1 MGSGQFKRGVLVA
14 SGAMFLLAQLSVGA
28 PALSGSVAAGVDHV
42 PWQTTDPREVGLIP
56 EQLGAIDRDIR
67 EGRYGSIDSLLVIRS
82 GKIAY
87 EQYYEHDYRVI
98 YGVEARTPGPLVV
111 ASPSGPYN
119 YFNAFWHPYYKA
131 TDLHSMQSVTKSIV
145 SAVIGIAIARGD
157 FPELDTPVLS
167 FFEVDEVAA
176 VDDMKRSM
184 TVEDLLTMS
193 AGLTWD
199 EDVPYSDP
207 ANTFTVMA
215 KARDW
220 VQYTLDQPM
229 AQAPGTVFKYNSGA
243 TLVLSHIFFR
253 ATGIDIEEYTVRHL
267 FEPLGIERYAWKRT
281 PLGLADTQEGLFL
294 STRDLAKI
302 AWLFR
307 DEGVWQ
313 GSQVV
318 PASWVRASLAPSFK
332 VNADG
337 SEGYG
342 YKWWSQTYRHNDEE
356 YVAYL
361 GKGFGGQRPIILPE
375 FDIVIVL
382 TGWNIL
388 PDRPFFTAP
397 EAIARV
403 LAAVDPS

>member
-1 MGSGQFKRGVLVA
+1 MGSGQLNRGLLVA
-14 SGAMFLLAQLSVGA
+14 AGAVFLLAELSVGA
-28 PALSGSVAAGVDHV
+28 PALSGSIAAGNDHA
-42 PWQTTDPREVGLIP
+42 PWQTTNPNAVGLVP
-56 EQLGAIDRDIR
+56 AQLDAIDQDIR

-82 GKIAY
+82 GKIAF
-87 EQYYEHDYRVI
+87 EQYYEHDYRAI
-98 YGVEARTPGPLVV
+98 YEVEARTPGPLVV
-111 ASPSGPYN
+111 TSPSGPYN
-119 YFNAFWHPYYKA
+119 YFNAFWHPYYKD

-145 SAVIGIAIARGD
+145 SAVIGIAIDRGD
-157 FPELDTPVLS
+157 FPDLDTPVLS
-167 FFEVDEVAA
+167 FFEEGTVVA
-176 VDDMKRSM
+176 VDARKRSM
-184 TVEDLLTMS
+184 TLRDLLTMS
-193 AGLTWD
+193 AGWQWD

-207 ANTFTVMA
+207 SNTFAVMA
-215 KARDW
+215 KSRDW

-229 AQAPGTVFKYNSGA
+229 ARAPGTAFKYNSGA
-243 TLVLSHIFFR
+243 TLVLGHIFLQ

-267 FEPLGIERYAWKRT
+267 FGPLGIERYEWKRT

-307 DEGVWQ
+307 EEGVWQ

-403 LAAVDPS
+403 LAAVSP

>member
-1 MGSGQFKRGVLVA
+1 MVTRSLQSGLLTIL
-14 SGAMFLLAQLSVGA
+14 GALLLHSQWVCAQSPAA
-28 PALSGSVAAGVDHV
+28 PAAGPEASHWQSVAPGD
-42 PWQTTDPREVGLIP
+42 VGL
-56 EQLGAIDRDIR
+56 LTSHLDAIDSDISN
-67 EGRYGSIDSLLVIRS
+67 GRYGFVDSLMVIRG

-87 EQYYEHDYRVI
+87 ERYYPHDYSAI
-98 YGVEARTPGPLVV
+98 YAVEARTPGPLVV
-111 ASPSGPYN
+111 TSPSGPYN
-119 YFNAFWHPYYKA
+119 YFNAFWHPYYKD

-145 SAVIGIAIARGD
+145 SAVIGIAIERGD
-157 FPELDTPVLS
+157 FPDLDTPVLS
-167 FFEVDEVAA
+167 FFEKGTVAA
-176 VDDMKRSM
+176 VDAQKRSM
-184 TVEDLLTMS
+184 TLRDLLTMS
-193 AGLTWD
+193 AGWQWD

-207 ANTFTVMA
+207 SNTFAVMA
-215 KARDW
+215 KSRDW

-229 AQAPGTVFKYNSGA
+229 VRAPGTAFKYNSGA
-243 TLVLSHIFFR
+243 TLVLGQIFLQ

-267 FEPLGIERYAWKRT
+267 FEPLGIERYEWKRT

-307 DEGVWQ
+307 EEGVWQ
-313 GSQVV
+313 GRPVV
-318 PASWVRASLAPSFK
+318 PAPWVRASLAPSFE

-342 YKWWSQTYRHNDEE
+342 YKWWSQAYSHNGED

-375 FDIVIVL
+375 FDMVIVL

-388 PDRPFFTAP
+388 PDRPFFTAS

-403 LAAVDPS
+403 LAAVAP

>member
-1 MGSGQFKRGVLVA
+1 MVNRSLQLGLLAALCVLLVQSQWVAAQSPAATAAGPEASDWQTVAPGDVGLVA
-14 SGAMFLLAQLSVGA
+14 AHL
-28 PALSGSVAAGVDHV
+28 D
-42 PWQTTDPREVGLIP
+42 
-56 EQLGAIDRDIR
+56 AIDNDISN
-67 EGRYGSIDSLLVIRS
+67 GRYGFVDSLMVIRD

-87 EQYYEHDYRVI
+87 ERYYPHDYSAI
-98 YGVEARTPGPLVV
+98 YAVEARTPGPLVV
-111 ASPSGPYN
+111 TSPSGPYN
-119 YFNAFWHPYYKA
+119 YFNAFWHPYYKD

-145 SAVIGIAIARGD
+145 SAVIGIAIDRGD
-157 FPELDTPVLS
+157 FPDLDTPVLS
-167 FFEVDEVAA
+167 FFEEGSVAA
-176 VDDMKRSM
+176 LDAQKRSM
-184 TVEDLLTMS
+184 TLRDLLTMS
-193 AGLTWD
+193 AGWQWD

-207 ANTFTVMA
+207 SNTFAVMA
-215 KARDW
+215 KSRDW

-229 AQAPGTVFKYNSGA
+229 ARAPGTAFKYNSGA
-243 TLVLSHIFFR
+243 TLVLGQIFLQ
-253 ATGIDIEEYTVRHL
+253 ATGIDIEEYTARHL
-267 FEPLGIERYAWKRT
+267 FEPLGIERYEWKRT

-307 DEGVWQ
+307 EGGIWQ

-318 PASWVRASLAPSFK
+318 PAQWVRASLALSFK

-342 YKWWSQTYRHNDEE
+342 YKWWTQNYSHAGEE

-375 FDIVIVL
+375 FDMVIVL

-403 LAAVDPS
+403 LAAVAP

>member
-1 MGSGQFKRGVLVA
+1 MVTQSLQSGLLAVLCALLLQSQWVGAQNPAAPAAGTEAHRWQSVAPENVGLVA
-14 SGAMFLLAQLSVGA
+14 ARL
-28 PALSGSVAAGVDHV
+28 D
-42 PWQTTDPREVGLIP
+42 
-56 EQLGAIDRDIR
+56 AIDRDISG
-67 EGRYGSIDSLLVIRS
+67 GRYGFVDSLMVIRD

-87 EQYYEHDYRVI
+87 ERYYNHDYSAI
-98 YGVEARTPGPLVV
+98 YAVEARTPGPLVV
-111 ASPSGPYN
+111 TSPSGPYN
-119 YFNAFWHPYYKA
+119 YFNAFWHPYYKD

-145 SAVIGIAIARGD
+145 SAVIGIAIDRGD
-157 FPELDTPVLS
+157 FPDLDTPVLS
-167 FFEVDEVAA
+167 FFQEGTVAA
-176 VDDMKRSM
+176 VDAQKRSM
-184 TVEDLLTMS
+184 TLRDLLTMS
-193 AGLTWD
+193 AGWQWD

-207 ANTFTVMA
+207 SNTFAVMA
-215 KARDW
+215 KSRDW

-229 AQAPGTVFKYNSGA
+229 ARAPGTAFKYNSGA
-243 TLVLSHIFFR
+243 TLVLGHIFLQ

-267 FEPLGIERYAWKRT
+267 FGPLGIERYEWKRT

-294 STRDLAKI
+294 TTRDLAKI

-307 DEGVWQ
+307 EEGVWQ

-318 PASWVRASLAPSFK
+318 PASWVRTSLAPSFK

-342 YKWWSQTYRHNDEE
+342 YKWWSQKYSHAGQD

-375 FDIVIVL
+375 FDMVIVL

-403 LAAVDPS
+403 LAAVAR

>member
-1 MGSGQFKRGVLVA
+1 MGSGQLKRGLLVA
-14 SGAMFLLAQLSVGA
+14 AGAMFLLAELSVGA
-28 PALSGSVAAGVDHV
+28 PALSGSIAARNDHA
-42 PWQTTDPREVGLIP
+42 PWQTTNPNAVGLVP
-56 EQLGAIDRDIR
+56 AQLDAIDQDIR
-67 EGRYGSIDSLLVIRS
+67 EGRYGSIDSLLIIRS
-82 GKIAY
+82 GKIAF
-87 EQYYEHDYRVI
+87 EQYYEHDYRAI
-98 YGVEARTPGPLVV
+98 YEVEARTPGPLVV
-111 ASPSGPYN
+111 TSPSGPYN
-119 YFNAFWHPYYKA
+119 YFNAFWHPYYKD

-145 SAVIGIAIARGD
+145 SAVIGIAIDRGD
-157 FPELDTPVLS
+157 FPDLDTPVLS
-167 FFEVDEVAA
+167 FFEEGTVVA
-176 VDDMKRSM
+176 VDARKRSM
-184 TVEDLLTMS
+184 TLRDLLTMS
-193 AGLTWD
+193 AGWQWD

-207 ANTFTVMA
+207 SNTFAVMA
-215 KARDW
+215 KSRDW

-229 AQAPGTVFKYNSGA
+229 ARAPGTAFKYNSGA
-243 TLVLSHIFFR
+243 TLVLGHIFLQ

-267 FEPLGIERYAWKRT
+267 FGPLGIERYEWKRT

-307 DEGVWQ
+307 EEGVWQ

-403 LAAVDPS
+403 LAAVSP

>member
-1 MGSGQFKRGVLVA
+1 MGSGQLKRGLLVA
-14 SGAMFLLAQLSVGA
+14 AGAMFLLAELSVGA
-28 PALSGSVAAGVDHV
+28 PALSGSIAARNDHA
-42 PWQTTDPREVGLIP
+42 PWQTTNPNAVGLVP
-56 EQLGAIDRDIR
+56 AQLDAIDQDIR

-82 GKIAY
+82 GKIAF
-87 EQYYEHDYRVI
+87 EQYYEHDYRAI
-98 YGVEARTPGPLVV
+98 YEVEARTPGPLVV
-111 ASPSGPYN
+111 TSPSGPYN
-119 YFNAFWHPYYKA
+119 YFNAFWHPYYKD

-145 SAVIGIAIARGD
+145 SAVIGIAIDRGD
-157 FPELDTPVLS
+157 FPDLDTPVLS
-167 FFEVDEVAA
+167 FFEEGTVVA
-176 VDDMKRSM
+176 VDARKRSM
-184 TVEDLLTMS
+184 TLRDLLTMS
-193 AGLTWD
+193 AGWQWD

-207 ANTFTVMA
+207 SNTFAVMA
-215 KARDW
+215 KSRDW

-229 AQAPGTVFKYNSGA
+229 ARAPGTAFKYNSGA
-243 TLVLSHIFFR
+243 TLVLGHIFLQ

-267 FEPLGIERYAWKRT
+267 FGPLGIERYEWKRT

-307 DEGVWQ
+307 EEGVWQ

-375 FDIVIVL
+375 FDMVIVL

-403 LAAVDPS
+403 LAAVAP

>member
-1 MGSGQFKRGVLVA
+1 MVTRSMQSGLLAVLCALLLQSQWLFAQSSAAPAAGPEASNWQSVAPKDVGLVA
-14 SGAMFLLAQLSVGA
+14 AHL
-28 PALSGSVAAGVDHV
+28 D
-42 PWQTTDPREVGLIP
+42 
-56 EQLGAIDRDIR
+56 AIDRDISN
-67 EGRYGSIDSLLVIRS
+67 GRYGFVDSLMVIRD

-87 EQYYEHDYRVI
+87 ERYYNHDYSAI
-98 YGVEARTPGPLVV
+98 YAVEARTPGPLVV
-111 ASPSGPYN
+111 TSPSGPYN
-119 YFNAFWHPYYKA
+119 YFNAFWHPYYKD

-145 SAVIGIAIARGD
+145 SAVIGIAIDRGD
-157 FPELDTPVLS
+157 FPDLDTPVLS
-167 FFEVDEVAA
+167 FFEEGTVAA
-176 VDDMKRSM
+176 VDAQKRSM
-184 TVEDLLTMS
+184 TLRDLLTMS
-193 AGLTWD
+193 AGWQWD
-199 EDVPYSDP
+199 EDIPYSDP
-207 ANTFTVMA
+207 SNTFAVMA
-215 KARDW
+215 KSRDW
-220 VQYTLDQPM
+220 VQYTLDQRM
-229 AQAPGTVFKYNSGA
+229 ARAPGTAFKYNSGA
-243 TLVLSHIFFR
+243 TLVLGHIFLQ
-253 ATGIDIEEYTVRHL
+253 ATGVDIEEYTVRHL
-267 FEPLGIERYAWKRT
+267 FGPLGIKRYEWKRT

-307 DEGVWQ
+307 EEGVWQ

-318 PASWVRASLAPSFK
+318 PASWVRTSLAPSFK

-342 YKWWSQTYRHNDEE
+342 YKWWSQNYSHAGED

-375 FDIVIVL
+375 FDMVIVL

-403 LAAVDPS
+403 LAAVAP